1 VRDLLPRRRNATTAV
16 NRYFPRAY
24 SATLHFAIFVNCIE
38 YSADAKL
45 ACNWI
50 MGDIAAYLKNEK
62 LSIDETK
69 LTPLELSELIAS
81 IKNGTISGKIGKEI
95 LVELISKGG
104 TVKGVIEEKDLVQI
118 ADPAEIEAMVDKVIA
133 ENPKQLEQ
141 YRAGK
146 TKLQGFFAGQVMK
159 ASKGKANP
167 VLLNKILGEKLNA
180 N

>member
-1 VRDLLPRRRNATTAV
+1 
-16 NRYFPRAY
+16 
-24 SATLHFAIFVNCIE
+24 
-38 YSADAKL
+38 
-45 ACNWI
+45 

-81 IKNGTISGKIGKEI
+81 IKNGIISGKIGKEI

-118 ADPAEIEAMVDKVIA
+118 ADPAAIEAMVDKVIA
-133 ENPKQLEQ
+133 DNPKQLEQ

-180 N
+180 Y